1 MEEKSKEAATN
12 RNHCVLNAN
21 TSNTPPLPF
30 FVPLK
35 APSVTCRD
43 TNGVGGVSDE
53 VSLVKTSVFLLNVLM
68 LFLVLVF
75 VS

>member
-1 MEEKSKEAATN
+1 MAEWIILVGQNPWNTCGGKEEKSKEAATN

-21 TSNTPPLPF
+21 TSNPPPLPF

-43 TNGVGGVSDE
+43 TNGVGGVSD
-53 VSLVKTSVFLLNVLM
+53 
-68 LFLVLVF
+68 
-75 VS
+75 